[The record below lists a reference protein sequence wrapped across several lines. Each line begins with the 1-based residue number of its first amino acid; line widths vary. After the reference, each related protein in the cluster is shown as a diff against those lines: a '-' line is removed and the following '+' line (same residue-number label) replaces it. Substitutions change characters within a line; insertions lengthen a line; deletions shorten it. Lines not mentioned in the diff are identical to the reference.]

1 MSNAVEIRNLT
12 VAYGR
17 TVVLD
22 NVTFAIPPGTATAI
36 VGPNGAGKSTLIKGM
51 LGLVPVHSGTVS
63 ILGQPYRAD
72 RLKVAYVPQRTSV
85 DWDFPATVF
94 EVVLMGTYGRLN
106 WLQRPGKAE
115 RDATTNALDRL
126 GILNLKDRQIGELS
140 GGQQQRTFLARALV
154 QNAPVLVLDEPL
166 QGVDA
171 VTEETIVAILHGERA
186 AGRTVL
192 CVHHD
197 LSTASTYFDRAA
209 VLNGRLIAEGPVET
223 TLTKEHLTTAYGR
236 AM

>member
-51 LGLVPVHSGTVS
+51 LGLVPVRSGTVS

-223 TLTKEHLTTAYGR
+223 TLTKEHLTMAYGR

>member
-223 TLTKEHLTTAYGR
+223 TLTKEHLTMAYGR